1 MDAWKFRWGIGQ
13 WAAFFENQKL
23 PVMLRSR
30 QMMTALEEERG
41 ELLSPNE
48 LSDIVLLD
56 PLLCVCLLRQA
67 EREKSHR
74 LDNETTTALAAIMQ
88 LGVDEFRSLLLSSPE
103 IEEGNKCL
111 LEVEARATLA
121 AQIALRWARG
131 RQDLNPE
138 ELAVATLLADIGEL
152 LICAFQPEL
161 ARAAQEE
168 LISGRAHRSSQAQMQ
183 TCGFDFKQLTMRC
196 AELWQL
202 PSLVLQLLRG
212 SESTRAQLT
221 RIASNTARHILD
233 DSDTNILA
241 ISADLAEAHK
251 LMPGVSLEWL
261 IDELVMLPEDV
272 RTELLTRAG
281 VAPGEVSSKA
291 AS

>member
-1 MDAWKFRWGIGQ
+1 MDAWKFRWGVGQ

-30 QMMTALEEERG
+30 QMMTTLEETKG
-41 ELLSPNE
+41 ELLSPKE

-67 EREKSHR
+67 ERNKSHR
-74 LDNETTTALAAIMQ
+74 LNNETTTALAAIMQ

-103 IEEGNKCL
+103 IEAANSGL

-121 AQIALRWARG
+121 AKIALRWASG
-131 RQDLNPE
+131 RMDLNPE
-138 ELAVATLLADIGEL
+138 ELAVAALLVDVGEL

-168 LISGRAHRSSQAQMQ
+168 LVSGRARRSSQAQMQ
-183 TCGFDFKQLTMRC
+183 TCGFDFKQLTLRC

-202 PSLVLQLLRG
+202 PSLVVQLLRG
-212 SESTRAQLT
+212 SDSARAQLT
-221 RIASNTARHILD
+221 RIASNTARHILEN
-233 DSDTNILA
+233 SETSPLA
-241 ISADLAEAHK
+241 IAADLAEAHK
-251 LMPGVSLEWL
+251 LMPTVTLEWL
-261 IDELVMLPEDV
+261 IDELVMLPAEMKPG
-272 RTELLTRAG
+272 LLAG
-281 VAPGEVSSKA
+281 AQVLLSGQT

>member
-1 MDAWKFRWGIGQ
+1 LDAWKFRWGVGQ

-41 ELLSPNE
+41 ELLSPKE
-48 LSDIVLLD
+48 LSDIVLGD

-103 IEEGNKCL
+103 IEEGNDCL
-111 LEVEARATLA
+111 REVEARATLA
-121 AQIALRWARG
+121 AQIALRWAAG
-131 RQDLNPE
+131 RMDLNPE
-138 ELAVATLLADIGEL
+138 EIAVAALLVDIGEL

-202 PSLVLQLLRG
+202 PSLVVQLLRG
-212 SESTRAQLT
+212 AESTRAQLT

-233 DSDTNILA
+233 GSATAILA
-241 ISADLAEAHK
+241 ITADLAEAHK
-251 LMPGVSLEWL
+251 LMPAVSLEWL
-261 IDELVMLPEDV
+261 IEELVMLPEDV
-272 RTELLTRAG
+272 RAELLARSCVTSGTESNKTAN
-281 VAPGEVSSKA
+281 
-291 AS
+291 